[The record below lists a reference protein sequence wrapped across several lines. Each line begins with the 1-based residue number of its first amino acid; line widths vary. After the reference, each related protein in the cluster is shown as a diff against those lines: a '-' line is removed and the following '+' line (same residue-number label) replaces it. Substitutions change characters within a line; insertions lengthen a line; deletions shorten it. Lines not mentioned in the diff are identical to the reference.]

1 MKLPIIKK
9 KEVLTEDDKYELT
22 KKVSYTD
29 IKGYLQNE
37 YERANE
43 REDYILE
50 LEEQLNKARELELKY
65 NAMLVVQEKT
75 TERTKKQDEE
85 IKNLKKELND
95 YKEKVMIEKSKQT
108 DIKFNA
114 EEKLKE
120 KDKIIKE
127 LKAQQRKKAS
137 KSKGE

>member
-43 REDYILE
+43 REDYISE
-50 LEEQLNKARELELKY
+50 LEERLDKARELELKY

-95 YKEKVMIEKSKQT
+95 YKKKVMIEKSKQT

-127 LKAQQRKKAS
+127 LKAKLKKE
-137 KSKGE
+137 K

>member
-50 LEEQLNKARELELKY
+50 LEEQLNKARKLELKY